1 MVSSHPR
8 KAAPSGS
15 LLGTLGTN
23 LMKTWAVFLGIL
35 VSLLTGTAHAGPPQ
49 WLQVRSL
56 HFTVISDA
64 GEKQARHVLG
74 QLERMRWV
82 FQALYPKANID
93 PAEPIVVLAAK
104 NNKTF
109 QSLEPEAYLAKGQLH
124 LAGYFLRTQD
134 RNYVLLRLDAAEE
147 EHPFA
152 TIYHEYTHLQFAG
165 AGEWMPLWLNEGI
178 AEFFQNTQVRDK
190 DVLVGQPD
198 NDDIL
203 YLRQQRLI
211 PLPVLF
217 KVDASSP
224 YYHEEQK
231 GSVFYAEAWAL
242 THFLQ
247 VTDREKGT
255 HRLSDYLQLVSQH
268 EDALAAAEK
277 AFGNLKQFESA
288 LNSYIQNSQYKQF
301 VMNSAA
307 APIDE
312 SSYQATPLSQIQ
324 ADAWRAEVL
333 AKVERQQEAREL
345 INSILKTDPGN
356 VQVRETMGEM
366 EYRAGNIDAARTWYG
381 EAVKLD
387 PKSPLA
393 SYYFASISI
402 QSGHADD
409 ETIEPSLRASIQ
421 ANPSFA
427 PAYEVL
433 ASYLGMHH
441 KNMDEALSLIKTAVK
456 LDPGNFTFRMN
467 AANILA
473 GMGKYDEAVAVLG
486 AALKLARNPSQIS
499 AAQHETAQ
507 LKQFQQRQAEVVAQQ
522 HEYESKVAGAQSTAV
537 AVVPAAME
545 TPKHPDDADGPKR
558 SVVGVI
564 HNVTCSYPAVLEF
577 QVDGG
582 GRTYSVYNNSFSKIE
597 LTVVGFTPSGAM
609 NPCTDLNGMK
619 ARVQF
624 AGSSDKTVD
633 GKVFA
638 IELHK

>member
-1 MVSSHPR
+1 
-8 KAAPSGS
+8 
-15 LLGTLGTN
+15 
-23 LMKTWAVFLGIL
+23 MKTYAAILGIF
-35 VSLLTGTAHAGPPQ
+35 VSLTMGSAYAGPPQ
-49 WLQVRSL
+49 WLQANSP

-64 GEKQARHVLG
+64 GEKQARHVLA

-82 FQALYPKANID
+82 FQTLYPKANID
-93 PAEPIVVLAAK
+93 PPEPIVVLAGK

-109 QSLEPEAYLAKGQLH
+109 QSMEPAPYLAKGSLH

-134 RNYVLLRLDAAEE
+134 RNYVLLRLDAEEE

-152 TIYHEYTHLQFAG
+152 TVYHEYTHLQFAG

-178 AEFFQNTQVRDK
+178 AEFFQNTQVREK

-198 NDDIL
+198 SNDIL

-255 HRLSDYLQLVSQH
+255 HRLSEYLQLLSQH
-268 EDALAAAEK
+268 EDPLEAAEK
-277 AFGNLKQFESA
+277 AFGNLKQLESA
-288 LNSYIQNSQYKQF
+288 LNGYIQNAQYKQF

-307 APIDE
+307 GPNDE
-312 SSYQATPLSQIQ
+312 SAYQTMPLTQVQ

-333 AKVERQQEAREL
+333 AKVQREQEARDL
-345 INSILKTDPGN
+345 IQSILKTDAGN
-356 VQVRETMGEM
+356 VQVRETMGDM
-366 EYRAGNIDAARTWYG
+366 EYRAGHMDEARRWYG

-393 SYYFASISI
+393 SYYFASLSMR
-402 QSGHADD
+402 SGHADD

-421 ANPSFA
+421 ANPKFA
-427 PAYEVL
+427 PAYEAL
-433 ASYLGMHH
+433 GSYLGMQH
-441 KNMDEALSLIKTAVK
+441 KNMDEAFSLIKTAVK
-456 LDPGNFTFRMN
+456 LDPGNFAFRMN

-473 GMGKYDEAVAVLG
+473 GMGKFDDALAVSG
-486 AALKLARNPSQIS
+486 AARKLASNPSQV
-499 AAQHETAQ
+499 AAAEHQIDQ
-507 LKQFQQRQAEVVAQQ
+507 LKQFKQRQAEMAAQQ
-522 HEYESKVAGAQSTAV
+522 EEYASQPAPSRTEQVV
-537 AVVPAAME
+537 MVPAAIE
-545 TPKHPDDADGPKR
+545 TAPKHPSDANGPKHA
-558 SVVGVI
+558 VFGAI
-564 HNVTCSYPAVLEF
+564 GNVTCGYPTVLEF
-577 QVDGG
+577 QITAGSK
-582 GRTYSVYNNSFSKIE
+582 TYHVYNNDFSKIE
-597 LTVVGFTPSGAM
+597 LTVVGFTPKGAM
-609 NPCTDLNGMK
+609 NPCADLDGMK
-619 ARVQF
+619 ARVQYVE
-624 AGSSDKTVD
+624 SSDKTVD
-633 GKVFA
+633 GKVLA